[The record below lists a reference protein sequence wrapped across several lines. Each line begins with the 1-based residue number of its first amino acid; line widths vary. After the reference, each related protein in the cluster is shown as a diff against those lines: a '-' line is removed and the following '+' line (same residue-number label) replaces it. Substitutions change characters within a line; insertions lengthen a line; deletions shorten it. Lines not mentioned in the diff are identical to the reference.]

1 MILPGCDRNNR
12 TPVGEDRPPERGGV
26 DTKAVAYHGAH
37 TRV

>member
-12 TPVGEDRPPERGGV
+12 ALAGTDCPPERG
-26 DTKAVAYHGAH
+26 DANTMAVAYHGAH